1 MREGPLHTD
10 SLMQFIDNKI
20 LEMGDAPTRNF
31 ERWDILG
38 EYIWPNDYYGDTYE
52 EEVSFLKAWLRDRL
66 GWMDDNMLGKCVV
79 TSVGSLVEESSSIG
93 LYPNPAADHVFI
105 EIDFPQIQGTQ
116 VEIRNILGVT
126 LLKNTFES
134 DVQRMDVSSLP
145 SGLYNV
151 CIIQN
156 NEVLGNK
163 SLSIY

>member
-1 MREGPLHTD
+1 
-10 SLMQFIDNKI
+10 
-20 LEMGDAPTRNF
+20 
-31 ERWDILG
+31 
-38 EYIWPNDYYGDTYE
+38 
-52 EEVSFLKAWLRDRL
+52 
-66 GWMDDNMLGKCVV
+66 MDDNMLGKCVV